1 MNTATTTPAWK
12 SYKIG
17 TVVTL
22 HDGRSFE
29 IVSVE
34 AFKTDGGYYS
44 RRFDLVGPAGEKV
57 RKSSRGLTLWIA
69 GVEDDAGNKIAE
81 QPSPQP
87 QPEQKPVVV
96 PPGEVRHA
104 NFTALLRALR
114 SGNNVWLYGPP
125 GTGKTT
131 AGEQAAKDLGLPF
144 YPVSCGPQTGE
155 AKLTGYNDA
164 HGRAVRTAIREA
176 FENGGL
182 LLIDEIDAAS
192 PAVLVTINSVLAN
205 NFVGFPDGTVK
216 RHPNFRVVAGANTV
230 GQGGNRKLVG
240 RNQLDEASLDR
251 FVVLLWQTDP
261 EILASQA
268 RVPAEA
274 LRFLPKPAKVFFKD
288 HSDVEASVCK
298 YAESAARI
306 VAAVARL
313 GDGVRLSAGGRCVL
327 NGCAL
332 VRDGGFSV
340 EAALEACVWKY
351 CDSDTRTKVEA
362 IARSLS

>member
-1 MNTATTTPAWK
+1 
-12 SYKIG
+12 
-17 TVVTL
+17 
-22 HDGRSFE
+22 
-29 IVSVE
+29 
-34 AFKTDGGYYS
+34 
-44 RRFDLVGPAGEKV
+44 
-57 RKSSRGLTLWIA
+57 
-69 GVEDDAGNKIAE
+69 
-81 QPSPQP
+81 
-87 QPEQKPVVV
+87 
-96 PPGEVRHA
+96 
-104 NFTALLRALR
+104 
-114 SGNNVWLYGPP
+114 
-125 GTGKTT
+125 
-131 AGEQAAKDLGLPF
+131 
-144 YPVSCGPQTGE
+144 
-155 AKLTGYNDA
+155 
-164 HGRAVRTAIREA
+164 
-176 FENGGL
+176 
-182 LLIDEIDAAS
+182 
-192 PAVLVTINSVLAN
+192 
-205 NFVGFPDGTVK
+205 
-216 RHPNFRVVAGANTV
+216 
-230 GQGGNRKLVG
+230 
-240 RNQLDEASLDR
+240 LDEASLDR